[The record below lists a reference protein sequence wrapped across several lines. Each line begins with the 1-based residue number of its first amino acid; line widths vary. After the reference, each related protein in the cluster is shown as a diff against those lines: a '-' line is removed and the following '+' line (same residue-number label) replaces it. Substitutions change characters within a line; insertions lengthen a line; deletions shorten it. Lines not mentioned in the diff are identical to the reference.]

1 MENSKKQRLVKLMME
16 IIWWLI
22 TVTIVFMVAQPLWG
36 SFAKYSFVYELIMFG
51 IIFITY
57 TRYLFFMKYT
67 FLAEAQ
73 VVKFI
78 LIFVSLPFAF
88 YLIQVFFNYQDFL
101 EKQNEGMLEF
111 QEYFIKGISFQ
122 EHTDILTYMSKVYSF
137 LGMSAIIAVIISPFR
152 LLVSYWRVYNK
163 TGRV

>member
-101 EKQNEGMLEF
+101 ENPFENNF
-111 QEYFIKGISFQ
+111 DFIINCISHF
-122 EHTDILTYMSKVYSF
+122 F
-137 LGMSAIIAVIISPFR
+137 
-152 LLVSYWRVYNK
+152 NK
-163 TGRV
+163 